1 MYKNPGTL
9 NINVNTILSH
19 SFLQNIIV
27 IQRSQNSRST
37 RMGIYT
43 VSQLN
48 DHIRQLLV
56 NDPQLG
62 QIWVRGEISNLT
74 KHSSGHFYFTLK
86 DKGSQLN
93 CVSFRSTNRS
103 LKFDPESSMRVLIF
117 GSLDVY
123 TVRGQYQLR
132 VLDMR
137 PDGIGELYKA
147 YEQLR
152 IRLQDEG
159 LFDVSRKQPIPKYP
173 LKIGVATSATG
184 AAIHDILNVLKR
196 RYPVDV
202 LLAPTIVQGEMSS
215 ASIVSSIE
223 RLNRTDVDLII
234 LGRGGGS
241 LEDLWSFNEEVVAR
255 AIAKSQVPIIS
266 AVGHETDYTISDFTA
281 DLRAPTPSAAA
292 ELAVPD
298 SMDLKRHVLSLSQ
311 RMEQAA
317 IRFVSD
323 YSDRLDYL
331 CSRIEPEKLNDF
343 LRQNS
348 QRIDELTLRME
359 RLSGRIIESKQNQL
373 SGFAGRLNAVSP
385 LKTLERGYG
394 IAIRTEDNKVI
405 RSREDVSEGDDIGV
419 IVSDGKIRCKVEGV
433 SDDHV

>member
-1 MYKNPGTL
+1 
-9 NINVNTILSH
+9 
-19 SFLQNIIV
+19 
-27 IQRSQNSRST
+27 
-37 RMGIYT
+37 MGIYT

-266 AVGHETDYTISDFTA
+266 AVGHETDYTIADFTA

-317 IRFVSD
+317 IRSVSD

-348 QRIDELTLRME
+348 QRVDELTLRME
-359 RLSGRIIESKQNQL
+359 RLSERIIESKQNQL
-373 SGFAGRLNAVSP
+373 CGLAGRLNAVSP

-405 RSREDVSEGDDIGV
+405 RSREDVYEGDDIGV
-419 IVSDGKIRCKVEGV
+419 IVSDGKIRCKVEGI

>member
-1 MYKNPGTL
+1 
-9 NINVNTILSH
+9 
-19 SFLQNIIV
+19 
-27 IQRSQNSRST
+27 
-37 RMGIYT
+37 MGIYT

-137 PDGIGELYKA
+137 LDGIGELYKA

-405 RSREDVSEGDDIGV
+405 RSREDVYEGDDIGV

>member
-1 MYKNPGTL
+1 
-9 NINVNTILSH
+9 
-19 SFLQNIIV
+19 
-27 IQRSQNSRST
+27 
-37 RMGIYT
+37 MGIYT

>member
-1 MYKNPGTL
+1 
-9 NINVNTILSH
+9 
-19 SFLQNIIV
+19 
-27 IQRSQNSRST
+27 
-37 RMGIYT
+37 MGIYT

-74 KHSSGHFYFTLK
+74 RHSSGHFYFTLK
-86 DKGSQLN
+86 DKRSQLN

-215 ASIVSSIE
+215 ASIVCSIE
-223 RLNRTDVDLII
+223 QLNRTDVDVII

-255 AIAKSQVPIIS
+255 AIEKSSVPIIS
-266 AVGHETDYTISDFTA
+266 AVGHETDYTIADFTA

-317 IRFVSD
+317 IRSVSD
-323 YSDRLDYL
+323 YSDRLEHL
-331 CSRIEPEKLNDF
+331 CSRIEPEKMNDF

-348 QRIDELTLRME
+348 QRVDELTLRME
-359 RLSGRIIESKQNQL
+359 RLSERIIDSKRSQL

-385 LKTLERGYG
+385 LRTLERGYG
-394 IAIRTEDNKVI
+394 IAIRTEDNKII
-405 RSREDVSEGDDIGV
+405 RGREDVSEGDDIGV
-419 IVSDGKIRCKVEGV
+419 IVSDGKILCKVEGV

>member
-1 MYKNPGTL
+1 
-9 NINVNTILSH
+9 
-19 SFLQNIIV
+19 
-27 IQRSQNSRST
+27 
-37 RMGIYT
+37 MGIYT

-184 AAIHDILNVLKR
+184 AAIHDILNVLRR

-215 ASIVSSIE
+215 ASIVCSIE
-223 RLNRTDVDLII
+223 QLNRTDVDVII

-255 AIAKSQVPIIS
+255 AIAKSRVPIIS
-266 AVGHETDYTISDFTA
+266 AVGHETDYTIADFTA

-317 IRFVSD
+317 IRSVSD

-348 QRIDELTLRME
+348 QRVDELTLRME
-359 RLSGRIIESKQNQL
+359 RLSERIIESKQNQL
-373 SGFAGRLNAVSP
+373 CGLAGRLNAVSP

-419 IVSDGKIRCKVEGV
+419 IVSDGKIRCKVEGI

>member
-1 MYKNPGTL
+1 
-9 NINVNTILSH
+9 
-19 SFLQNIIV
+19 
-27 IQRSQNSRST
+27 
-37 RMGIYT
+37 MGIYT

-173 LKIGVATSATG
+173 LKIGVTTSATG
-184 AAIHDILNVLKR
+184 AAIHDILNVLRR

-223 RLNRTDVDLII
+223 WLNRTDVDVII

-255 AIAKSQVPIIS
+255 AIAKSRVPIIS
-266 AVGHETDYTISDFTA
+266 AVGHETDYTIADFTA

-317 IRFVSD
+317 IRSVSD

-348 QRIDELTLRME
+348 QRVDELTLRMG
-359 RLSGRIIESKQNQL
+359 RLSERIIESKQNQL
-373 SGFAGRLNAVSP
+373 CGLAGRLNAVSP

-419 IVSDGKIRCKVEGV
+419 IVSDGKIRCKVEGI